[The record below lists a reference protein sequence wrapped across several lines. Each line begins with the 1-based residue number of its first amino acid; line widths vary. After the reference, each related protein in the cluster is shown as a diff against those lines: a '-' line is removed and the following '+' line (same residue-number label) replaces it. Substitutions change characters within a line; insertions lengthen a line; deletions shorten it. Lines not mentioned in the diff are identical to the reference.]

1 MTSTVRQLLLA
12 HVEPLLRTELEA
24 AVGLEGRLDELLSV
38 GRASHPDLE
47 LAPDA
52 WVRHFVR
59 HLRSGELLALLDQ
72 MRADDVHL
80 VLACLACHP
89 VAHRKL
95 EARLLAIAPQALVG
109 VRLGTLTRDELLREV
124 RTKLLVGSTTA
135 LDNGT
140 PLSPSGSL
148 GAKLA
153 LYSGRGPLDGWLRV
167 IVTRTALTMLRPHA
181 EDAAFD
187 AAAMANVRSSEDPH
201 FALLRARA
209 GPPIETAIRGA
220 LASLGDA
227 DRTLLRLYFV
237 DGLTLDDL
245 ASVYRAHR
253 ATMSRR
259 LARIRN
265 AIFEHARTAAMAS
278 LGASETEFQSLVGD
292 VLGGLDV
299 TLRTLLAP
307 PLPSRGDGP

>member
-1 MTSTVRQLLLA
+1 MTSTAAHLLLA
-12 HVEPLLRTELEA
+12 EVEPVLRAELEA
-24 AVGLEGRLDELLSV
+24 AVGLEGRLDGLLAA
-38 GRASHPDLE
+38 GRASHPNLE
-47 LAPDA
+47 VARDA

-59 HLRSGELLALLDQ
+59 HLRSGERLALLDQ
-72 MRADDVHL
+72 TRADDVHL
-80 VLACLACHP
+80 ALACLEGHP
-89 VAHRKL
+89 TAHRKL
-95 EARLLAIAPQALVG
+95 EARLLAVAPQALVG
-109 VRLGTLTRDELLREV
+109 VRLGTLPRDDLLREV

-135 LDNGT
+135 LDNGA
-140 PLSPSGSL
+140 SL
-148 GAKLA
+148 APRGAPGAKLA

-181 EDAAFD
+181 DDAVDD

-209 GPPIETAIRGA
+209 GPHIETAIRSA
-220 LASLGDA
+220 LASLDDA

-265 AIFEHARTAAMAS
+265 AIFEEARTHAMAA

-292 VLGGLDV
+292 VLGAVDV

-307 PLPSRGDGP
+307 SLPARGDGG